1 MNVKYNKG
9 ILGTSVIVL
18 SAILSSCG
26 GSSSGDSGNALPP
39 LSESTIDVSQ
49 ASLVNS
55 ASKLSGGTNV
65 PSGGDFSFPE
75 IVSENGGFSMSI
87 PSGQPPEFPAR
98 RTVASGNGQI
108 VKFGDPVSL
117 KYDMFSWTTGE
128 LVESSSQFDE
138 AHIVKSGV
146 SDGVPVPDY
155 VAKSLLGRSL
165 GDTIQIVLPAET
177 EDLPDYLDSS
187 DAYVLLVEL
196 R

>member
-1 MNVKYNKG
+1 MNFKYNKG
-9 ILGTSVIVL
+9 ILGTGFIVL
-18 SAILSSCG
+18 SALLSGCG
-26 GSSSGDSGNALPP
+26 GSSSGDSGNAVPI
-39 LSESTIDVSQ
+39 SEAQIDVSQ

-55 ASKLSGGTNV
+55 ASKQSGGSNV
-65 PSGGDFSFPE
+65 RSGGDFSFPE
-75 IVSENGGFSMSI
+75 ITSENGGFSMSI
-87 PSGQPPEFPAR
+87 PSGLAPKFPAR
-98 RTVASGNGQI
+98 RTIASGNGQI
-108 VKFGDPVSL
+108 IKFGDPVSL

-128 LVESSSQFDE
+128 LVESSSQFNE

-177 EDLPDYLDSS
+177 EDLPTYLDSS